1 MFALKTETLILI
13 KYLNVALLSFE
24 KQTIY
29 QNQNIYLFIFF
40 GDMNEFLSLI
50 LKIKVTYLP
59 VFSLFG
65 ASVLTKF
72 IQVKHIGLRY
82 SIH

>member
-1 MFALKTETLILI
+1 MFALKTETLTLI

-29 QNQNIYLFIFF
+29 QNQNIYLFFF

-50 LKIKVTYLP
+50 LKVKVTYLP

-72 IQVKHIGLRY
+72 IL
-82 SIH
+82 SN

>member
-1 MFALKTETLILI
+1 MFALKTETLTLI
-13 KYLNVALLSFE
+13 KYLNMALLSFE

-29 QNQNIYLFIFF
+29 QNQNMYFF

-50 LKIKVTYLP
+50 LKVKVTYLP

-65 ASVLTKF
+65 ASV
-72 IQVKHIGLRY
+72 ID
-82 SIH
+82 